1 VDYLI
6 KNLHFI
12 VIHIPIAMLIFSF
25 VFDVAALLAKKR
37 EWHAAGMLCLIVG
50 TLGAIAA
57 VLTGPEDRNP
67 LVHTHEFY
75 GKATMALFIVLTVI
89 RLFFQ
94 LRRKQELGSN
104 YAYLAM
110 ALVGVALVT
119 YTGHIGGKMVHP
131 DRSGFQLQRS
141 GQFREDGPQQ
151 EGQQGQRYRP
161 QGQRQNGGAAGGQ
174 GQQSSGSQ
182 TPAGSGN

>member
-50 TLGAIAA
+50 TLGALAA
-57 VLTGPEDRNP
+57 VLTGPDDRNP
-67 LVHTHEFY
+67 LVHTHELF
-75 GKATMALFIVLTVI
+75 GKATMALFIVLTAV

-94 LRRKQELGSN
+94 LRRKQEIGGN
-104 YAYLAM
+104 YAYLAI
-110 ALVGVALVT
+110 ALIGVALVS

-131 DRSGFQLQRS
+131 DRSGFQLQRG
-141 GQFREDGPQQ
+141 GQFREGGPQQ
-151 EGQQGQRYRP
+151 GGQQGQRIRP
-161 QGQRQNGGAAGGQ
+161 QGQRQNGGAAGQ
-174 GQQSSGSQ
+174 EQQSGGSQ
-182 TPAGSGN
+182 APAGGGN